1 MMQKNAGRFALVLL
15 AVLALSAAFVMAG
28 CGKAQSDGTG
38 SPAKQQTLDDKV
50 NAIVDSM
57 TTTEKVGQ
65 MVMIGVQGT
74 AVTDDSL
81 YMLHQYHMGGV
92 ILFDRNMESA
102 DQTKKLIADL
112 QAKADQKVPL
122 FIGVDEEGGQGE
134 RGAARSR
141 ARRSRPARRRRSS
154 RSSVSTSTSRRSPMS
169 AITRARLAP
178 TPSRRQGSSRRPH
191 RATSRST

>member
-15 AVLALSAAFVMAG
+15 AVLAMSAAFVVAG

-74 AVTDDSL
+74 EVTDDSL

-112 QAKADQKVPL
+112 QAQADQKVPL
-122 FIGVDEEGGQGE
+122 FIGVDEEGGQVV
-134 RGAARSR
+134 RGKSFLTPPPSEQAIGRS
-141 ARRSRPARRRRSS
+141 
-154 RSSVSTSTSRRSPMS
+154 
-169 AITRARLAP
+169 LE
-178 TPSRRQGSSRRPH
+178 G
-191 RATSRST
+191 